1 MAERER
7 PVAIV
12 TGAGRGLGRATAVAL
27 AARGFDVVVNER
39 SPGDDT
45 SATALAVAAA
55 GGRAVAAH
63 ADLGDLGA
71 HAGFLDAAWEAF
83 GGVDCLVNNA
93 GVSVLSRGDLLDATP
108 ESFDRCMAVNTRGT
122 FFLTQAFARRL
133 LAEPAA
139 PFRRGIAFVTS
150 MNAEVLAPNRGEYCV
165 SKAAAAMAAQLFAVR
180 LAPHGIAV
188 YDIRPGIIRTEM
200 TEASRD
206 RYDRFFAE
214 GGAPVARWGEPDEV
228 GRTVAALLAGELP
241 YTVGQV
247 VRVDGGASMRII

>member
-1 MAERER
+1 MTERQR

-12 TGAGRGLGRATAVAL
+12 TGAGRGLGRATAAAL
-27 AARGFDVVVNER
+27 AARGYDVVVNER
-39 SPGDDT
+39 SPADDT
-45 SATALAVAAA
+45 GATLEAVAAA
-55 GGRAVAAH
+55 GGRAVAAP
-63 ADLGDLGA
+63 ADLAALDG
-71 HAGFLDAAWEAF
+71 HAAFLDEAWAAF
-83 GGVDCLVNNA
+83 GGADCLVNNA
-93 GVSVLSRGDLLDATP
+93 GVSVLSRGDLLDVSP
-108 ESFDRCMAVNTRGT
+108 ESFDRCMAVNGRAA

-133 LAEPAA
+133 LAGPPA
-139 PFRRGIAFVTS
+139 PFPRAVAFVTS

-200 TEASRD
+200 TEASRE

-214 GGAPVARWGEPDEV
+214 GGAPVPRWGTPEEV
-228 GRTVAALLAGELP
+228 GRTVAALVAGELA

-247 VRVDGGASMRII
+247 VRVDGGAALRVI